1 MILALPW
8 GKGATHGW
16 IIDAYGDYDRDSMV
30 LWLWNERGARRI
42 EDPRVIPSFFLHAP
56 PSELPAIRRR
66 IEILDGVRAV
76 REVSRRIALEDD
88 EPKPVLEI
96 VPRHYRDL
104 QGLAHILDSNGGY
117 VDHRLFNV
125 DLRLS
130 QRYAMEHDIFPMGLV
145 RYGNGTWTA
154 EEEHFALEYPLPPL
168 RKSLLD
174 VHVDNPAGIP
184 RMQDKLL
191 GARLD
196 DIEIDGD
203 AETILRGIGEAVR
216 SKDPDVLMTDGGDA
230 FTMPYLARKA
240 AELGVDLQLGRD
252 PDKFAERKGKSY
264 FTYGKIVYKPGQYIL
279 RGRLHLD
286 RGHFAYRESDFAG
299 LAELSR
305 LSTLTPQ
312 EQARL
317 TPGTAF
323 SAMQVNLAYH
333 DGCLV
338 IWKKN
343 RPEEFKD
350 AENLLR
356 GDRGGF
362 TFEPEVGLHEGL
374 YELDFSSLYPSI
386 MVKYN
391 ISAET
396 LDCACCTT
404 DGLSVPELRYHLCT
418 RRVGI
423 VGRVLKPLIERRR
436 YYKKMKKEPGP
447 LQDVYA
453 GRDTILKWTLV
464 TCLDGRTVIPYKM
477 GDERYQKPIS
487 EIIDPLLPAGGMAD
501 APAEL
506 RLFGFDPDLRLMEK
520 KVSKVLKVRSPPTML
535 RIGLRKGRDIVVTP
549 NHRFFVLNE
558 EGGFDIRRA
567 DGLHVGD
574 YLPTATNL
582 PKSPQRIRSVN
593 LAIELSQ
600 KLTGDELFTWRIRG
614 EALRKAISLHYKS
627 IMKAGLTRGFTYR
640 TIWLWRERGML
651 PLAFLPLLQLSDELA
666 DELEIGRTR
675 LNGGKIN
682 FLPCQVEVDR
692 DLGFFLGF
700 YAGDGNGRT
709 NMVRFAVGMTES
721 EILGK
726 LMNCADRKF
735 GQLGSVR
742 KEKHAR
748 MWVLQFN
755 SGALRRILESV
766 FGMGG
771 SADSGK
777 LVVPSIVLNGGL
789 DIQFG
794 FVEGLLASDG
804 SIAPSRDWALI
815 HTANRG
821 FADMIGLLLAGLGLK
836 YVTRHSR
843 QSSQVLYSVGFRLRE
858 LPEKFWM
865 KIRHQERA
873 KRYATRDLNRAGK
886 IPVLESG
893 LLAVC
898 EKHKVTHSLPK
909 GPHHFASAEDILL
922 RIQRIRKKQRRISES
937 DRRTIQKLEHL
948 ARSELTFLCVR
959 DIEKAVP
966 QTEFVYCFEMEEELN
981 GFVTQGNLFVS
992 NSFGYQG
999 YKNAR
1004 FGRIECHEAINA
1016 FARNILVRTMEVAES
1031 HGYEVV
1037 HGIVDSVWL
1046 RAKPGADPIDKVR
1059 EHIAGSIGLPI
1070 ELEGHYKWIVFL
1082 PCKTT
1087 GVGALNRYYGLF
1099 NHDEFKLRGIELRK
1113 HDTPEFINICQEA
1126 MLGELSL
1133 ASNAAEFRER
1143 IPKAVDILR
1152 WTAKCVLDRTI
1163 PVHQFILTKNI
1174 SRALPE
1180 YVVLTA
1186 TAAALKQ
1193 MEKRGFA
1200 VEPGESIRYVLLD
1213 ARARDSERKVRVA
1226 EFLEGDEKPDAWEYI
1241 RLLCRSGQTLLA
1253 PFGYTEEQLTQMCE
1267 DLSDVSIA
1275 NIPEQAIAIQED
1287 YKSIGESRSRAR
1299 GGVGYKKPWRIETE
1313 DEMHDEIPTDP

>member
-1 MILALPW
+1 
-8 GKGATHGW
+8 
-16 IIDAYGDYDRDSMV
+16 MV
-30 LWLWNERGARRI
+30 LWLWNERGAHRI
-42 EDPRVIPSFFLHAP
+42 EDPRFVPTFFLHAR
-56 PSELPAIRRR
+56 PSELPALRRR
-66 IEILDGVRAV
+66 IEILDGVREV

-88 EPKPVLEI
+88 EPSPVLEI
-96 VPRHYRDL
+96 VPRHYGDL
-104 QGLAHILDSNGGY
+104 RKIAHILDSNGGY
-117 VDHRLFNV
+117 VDHGLFNV
-125 DLRLS
+125 DLRFS
-130 QRYAMEHDIFPMGLV
+130 QRYAVEHDIFPMGLV
-145 RYGNGTWTA
+145 RYANGTWRA
-154 EEEHFALEYPLPPL
+154 EEEHFALDYSLPPL
-168 RKSLLD
+168 RRALLD
-174 VHVDNPAGIP
+174 IHVDNPMGIP
-184 RMQDKLL
+184 RMQDRLL
-191 GARLD
+191 GARVGD
-196 DIEIDGD
+196 DEVDGD
-203 AETILRGIGEAVR
+203 EESILRGIDDLVR
-216 SKDPDVLMTDGGDA
+216 SQDPDILMTDGGDA

-240 AELGVDLQLGRD
+240 SELGVAMRLGRD
-252 PDKFAERKGKSY
+252 PDRFAERKGKSY

-286 RGHFAYRESDFAG
+286 RGHFAMRESDFAG

-323 SAMQVNLAYH
+323 TAMQVNQAYH

-338 IWKKN
+338 VWKKN
-343 RPEEFKD
+343 RPEDFKD
-350 AENLLR
+350 AEDLLR

-362 TFEPEVGLHEGL
+362 TFEPEVGVHEGL
-374 YELDFSSLYPSI
+374 YELDFSSLYPST
-386 MVKYN
+386 MVKFN

-396 LDCACCTT
+396 IDCACCQL
-404 DGLSVPELRYHLCT
+404 DGLAVPELRYHLCT

-447 LQDVYA
+447 LQGVYA

-464 TCLDGRTVIPYKM
+464 TCLDGRTVIPHKM
-477 GDERYQKPIS
+477 DNQLSLKPIS
-487 EIIDPLLPAGGMAD
+487 EIIDPLLPDGGMAD

-506 RLFGFDPDLRLMEK
+506 RLFGFDSNLRLTEK
-520 KVSKVLKVRSPPTML
+520 KASKILKIRSPPSML
-535 RIGLRKGRDIVVTP
+535 RIRLRKGREIFATP
-549 NHRFFVLNE
+549 NHRFFVLNGN
-558 EGGFDIRRA
+558 GGLDVKRA
-567 DGLHVGD
+567 DELDVGD
-574 YLPTATNL
+574 YFPTAIHL
-582 PKSPQRIRSVN
+582 PQNPQRVHSVN
-593 LAIELSQ
+593 LAIELSG

-614 EALRKAISLHYKS
+614 DVLRKAISLHYET
-627 IMKAGLTRGFTYR
+627 ILKAGRDRGFTYR
-640 TIWLWRERGML
+640 TVWLWRERGML
-651 PLAFLPLLQLSDELA
+651 PLAFLPLLHLSIEAVDG
-666 DELEIGRTR
+666 LEIGRTR

-682 FLPCQVEVDR
+682 FLPCRIDVDR

-700 YAGDGNGRT
+700 YAGDGSGRS
-709 NMVRFAVGMTES
+709 NMVRFGVGMTES

-726 LMNCADRKF
+726 LMDCGDRKF
-735 GQLGSVR
+735 RQLGSVR

-771 SADSGK
+771 SAESGK
-777 LVVPSIVLNGGL
+777 LVVPPIVLNGGKDVQL
-789 DIQFG
+789 G

-804 SIAPSRDWALI
+804 SITPARDWALI

-821 FADMIGLLLAGLGLK
+821 FADSIGLLLASLGLK
-836 YVTRHSR
+836 YVIRCSR
-843 QSSQVLYSVGFRLRE
+843 QNRLSLFSVGFRLRE
-858 LPEKFWM
+858 LPEKLWM
-865 KIRHQERA
+865 KNGDQD
-873 KRYATRDLNRAGK
+873 KTSRYVTKDLKRAGK
-886 IPVLESG
+886 VPILESG
-893 LLAVC
+893 LFALCA
-898 EKHKVTHSLPK
+898 KYRVTHRLPR
-909 GPHHFASAEDILL
+909 GPNHFVSTENVLQ
-922 RIQRIRKKQRRISES
+922 RIQRIRRKQQRISES
-937 DRRTIQKLEHL
+937 DKKIIQNLESL
-948 ARSELTFLCVR
+948 AQSELTFLRVR
-959 DIEKAVP
+959 DIEGVTP
-966 QTEFVYCFEMEEELN
+966 QTEFVYCFEMEEEIN

-1016 FARNILVRTMEVAES
+1016 YARDILVRTMEIAES

-1046 RAKPGADPIDKVR
+1046 RPKPNADPIEKVR

-1070 ELEGHYKWIVFL
+1070 ELEGRYKWIVFL

-1099 NHDEFKLRGIELRK
+1099 QDDEFKLRGIELRK

-1133 ASNAAEFRER
+1133 ASTAAEFRER

-1152 WTAKCVLDRTI
+1152 WTAKCVLDRAI
-1163 PVHQFILTKNI
+1163 PVHQFILTKSV

-1193 MEKRGFA
+1193 MEKRGFP
-1200 VEPGESIRYVLLD
+1200 VEPGESVRYVLLD

-1226 EFLEGDEKPDAWEYI
+1226 EFLQGNEEPDAWEYI

-1253 PFGYTEEQLTQMCE
+1253 PFGYTEEKLVAMCW
-1267 DLSDVSIA
+1267 DLSDVNLA
-1275 NIPEQAIAIQED
+1275 NVPERALAVQED
-1287 YKSIGESRSRAR
+1287 YKSAGHSRAR
-1299 GGVGYKKPWRIETE
+1299 GGVGYRKPWRVEAPE
-1313 DEMHDEIPTDP
+1313 EMPGEIPEET

>member
-1 MILALPW
+1 
-8 GKGATHGW
+8 
-16 IIDAYGDYDRDSMV
+16 MV
-30 LWLWNERGARRI
+30 LWLWNEHGAHRI
-42 EDPRVIPSFFLHAP
+42 EDARSWPTFFLYAP
-56 PSELPAIRRR
+56 PDELPTIRRR
-66 IEILDGVRAV
+66 IEILDGVREV

-96 VPRHYRDL
+96 VPRHFRDIRN
-104 QGLAHILDSNGGY
+104 LAHIFDSNGGY
-117 VDHRLFNV
+117 VDHQLFNV
-125 DLRLS
+125 DLRFS

-145 RYGNGTWTA
+145 RYANGTWTA
-154 EEEHFALEYPLPPL
+154 EEEHFALEYPLPAL

-174 VHVDNPAGIP
+174 IHVDNPAGIP

-196 DIEIDGD
+196 DVEIDGD
-203 AETILRGIGEAVR
+203 EEAIVRGIGEAVR
-216 SKDPDVLMTDGGDA
+216 STDPDILMTDGGDA

-240 AELGVDLQLGRD
+240 ADLGVDMKLGRD

-333 DGCLV
+333 DGRLV

-362 TFEPEVGLHEGL
+362 TFEPEVGVHEGL

-447 LQDVYA
+447 LQDVYT

-464 TCLDGRTVIPYKM
+464 TCYDGSTLV
-477 GDERYQKPIS
+477 PIKENGIARIARIS
-487 EIIDPLLPAGGMAD
+487 DVIDPHLPNEPGVAR
-501 APAEL
+501 APE
-506 RLFGFDPDLRLMEK
+506 DLRAVGLDDSMRIVERHVRK
-520 KVSKVLKVRSPPTML
+520 LVKSRAPKTLLRVSLP
-535 RIGLRKGRDIVVTP
+535 GGRNLLVTP
-549 NHRFFVLNE
+549 NHGFFVSTTSGL
-558 EGGFDIRRA
+558 RRKRA
-567 DGLHVGD
+567 DALRVGD
-574 YLPTATNL
+574 QIPIVTKWKVDGEPAVSLNAARILLRNLSKKDLEFWRVRGPSLKKHIEANFRLLYRYATNAAY
-582 PKSPQRIRSVN
+582 IERSVH
-593 LAIELSQ
+593 IWRQ
-600 KLTGDELFTWRIRG
+600 TGQ
-614 EALRKAISLHYKS
+614 
-627 IMKAGLTRGFTYR
+627 
-640 TIWLWRERGML
+640 L
-651 PLAFLPLLQLSDELA
+651 PLRFLPFLSLKPEDWNG
-666 DELEIGRTR
+666 LEIGHGRR
-675 LNGGKIN
+675 NGGRIP
-682 FLPCQVEVDR
+682 FLSAQILVDH
-692 DLGFFLGF
+692 DVAFLAGF
-700 YAGDGNGRT
+700 YVGDGSGT
-709 NMVRFAVGMTES
+709 GNMIRLYVGMNES
-721 EILGK
+721 ELVGK
-726 LMNCADRKF
+726 LMDIVSRKF
-735 GQLGSVR
+735 GVVGVVR
-742 KEKHAR
+742 KETHAN
-748 MWVLQFN
+748 MWVVQFN
-755 SGALRRILESV
+755 SGVLKRIIRDVLHLGES
-766 FGMGG
+766 
-771 SADSGK
+771 SDRGK
-777 LVVPSIVLNGGL
+777 LTVPDWILNAHEDARRGFIAGL
-789 DIQFG
+789 I
-794 FVEGLLASDG
+794 ASDG
-804 SIAPSRDWALI
+804 AIHPKAKALI
-815 HTANRG
+815 SSASRE
-821 FADMIGLLLAGLGLK
+821 FLEKVRLLLGSLGIP
-836 YVTRHSR
+836 
-843 QSSQVLYSVGFRLRE
+843 SQLYSSR
-858 LPEKFWM
+858 PN
-865 KIRHQERA
+865 
-873 KRYATRDLNRAGK
+873 RYP
-886 IPVLESG
+886 I
-893 LLAVC
+893 
-898 EKHKVTHSLPK
+898 HSLYFPTSYLAGIWLK
-909 GPHHFASAEDILL
+909 DGH
-922 RIQRIRKKQRRISES
+922 RIRVRLPKRPRPPTLYS
-937 DRRTIQKLEHL
+937 DVFFVDVKSVKRVAPKT
-948 ARSELTFLCVR
+948 
-959 DIEKAVP
+959 P
-966 QTEFVYCFEMEEELN
+966 YVYCFEVEGPPN
-981 GFVTQGNLFVS
+981 GFVVQGMVYAS

-999 YKNAR
+999 YRNAR

-1016 FARNILVRTMEVAES
+1016 FARDILVRTMEIAES
-1031 HGYEVV
+1031 HRYEVV

-1046 RAKPGADPIDKVR
+1046 RPKPDADPIEKVR

-1070 ELEGHYKWIVFL
+1070 ELEGRYKWIVFL

-1099 NHDEFKLRGIELRK
+1099 QDDEFKLRGIELRK

-1133 ASNAAEFRER
+1133 ASTAAEFRER

-1152 WTAKCVLDRTI
+1152 WTAKCVLDRAI
-1163 PVHQFILTKNI
+1163 PVHQFILTKSV

-1193 MEKRGFA
+1193 MEKRGFS

-1226 EFLEGDEKPDAWEYI
+1226 EFLQGDETPDAWEYVK
-1241 RLLCRSGQTLLA
+1241 LLCRSGQTLLA
-1253 PFGYTEEQLTQMCE
+1253 PFGYTEDSLYAMCK
-1267 DLSDVSIA
+1267 DLSDVSITTL
-1275 NIPEQAIAIQED
+1275 PERAIAIQED
-1287 YKSIGESRSRAR
+1287 YKSQGESRSKAK
-1299 GGVGYKKPWRIETE
+1299 GGVGYKRPWRIIDDASADE
-1313 DEMHDEIPTDP
+1313 DPADF